1 MTSHSW
7 VARFKLLVVIS
18 VLLFAVSSCCLVA
31 SEQQTLVP
39 NPQQPQQPHTD
50 HKPTST
56 TPKEICETVSECLPC
71 SEEDLKSPHRYC
83 EATKYYHVVECRTEH
98 AGDSKEVKKTT
109 TRESCRP
116 DIIYTPYTVQNLIL
130 FECSLL
136 VIIVLSGILFY
147 RRTKKLSEEQNERYR
162 RLVQSSSLSS
172 STASSR

>member
-1 MTSHSW
+1 MTSQTRS
-7 VARFKLLVVIS
+7 KLLILFIS
-18 VLLFAVSSCCLVA
+18 ILWIGFMSTLVA
-31 SEQQTLVP
+31 SEQQTSTSS
-39 NPQQPQQPHTD
+39 HTD
-50 HKPTST
+50 HKPTAT

-98 AGDSKEVKKTT
+98 AGGDSKEVKKTT

-147 RRTKKLSEEQNERYR
+147 RRTKKLSEEQSERYR
-162 RLVQSSSLSS
+162 RLVQSSSLTS
-172 STASSR
+172 STTSNR